1 MPTRIAASAFIAC
14 AGVTHA
20 LVPPAT
26 PLVPRTACASS
37 STSSF
42 LTSCS
47 YSAAVLC
54 SRPRAGPIIAKQ
66 LSAPKKRAMRRSLT
80 NGVVVP
86 TKRWRPLALLEDAP
100 APSIQLSNV
109 IINEVLLLSV
119 LAITTYAVLTVD
131 QSAWR
136 GWYPYEIIYRI
147 PLDNWNS
154 YETTL
159 AEYPVPLKAA
169 ITGITYLLGDWLA
182 QANALQASGRSWLDA
197 DRTRLGRATI
207 VGLVLLGPLAHF
219 YYEFVNDE
227 LTEWPVYAK
236 ILFDQTAYLSLYNTV
251 YYVSLLCLEGK
262 SVGEA
267 IEEYKGVALKFLTSG
282 WKLWPLVGIVTYTLI
297 PQQNR
302 VLWIDGIEIIYSA
315 ILSTLANDDDEAA
328 K

>member
-1 MPTRIAASAFIAC
+1 MAHVRPS
-14 AGVTHA
+14 
-20 LVPPAT
+20 
-26 PLVPRTACASS
+26 PL
-37 STSSF
+37 
-42 LTSCS
+42 LTSRARFVP
-47 YSAAVLC
+47 SA
-54 SRPRAGPIIAKQ
+54 S
-66 LSAPKKRAMRRSLT
+66 
-80 NGVVVP
+80 
-86 TKRWRPLALLEDAP
+86 AP

-207 VGLVLLGPLAHF
+207 VGLV
-219 YYEFVNDE
+219 
-227 LTEWPVYAK
+227 
-236 ILFDQTAYLSLYNTV
+236 
-251 YYVSLLCLEGK
+251 
-262 SVGEA
+262 
-267 IEEYKGVALKFLTSG
+267 
-282 WKLWPLVGIVTYTLI
+282 
-297 PQQNR
+297 
-302 VLWIDGIEIIYSA
+302 
-315 ILSTLANDDDEAA
+315 
-328 K
+328 